1 MGLVVAYIMANGQN
15 PPYEWYESLDSDS
28 LTPMPQNSLMWV
40 ICAPIDIRVLDFTSY
55 SNNVRAR
62 NMNSIVFSPWSTL
75 SLPFVKGD
83 ILISGL
89 DKIMNLLNCSFH
101 AEPFIGF
108 EDNFADL
115 MEYGSE
121 PWVYHFRQLLA
132 EAQTPLIGLGLR
144 LNAERNPLAH
154 NLPFDGFC
162 VEKIVGFA

>member
-1 MGLVVAYIMANGQN
+1 MANESTH
-15 PPYEWYESLDSDS
+15 PPYQWYESLDSDS
-28 LTPMPQNSLMWV
+28 LDIRPQDGLMWV

-55 SNNVRAR
+55 GNNVHAR

-89 DKIMNLLNCSFH
+89 DNIMRLLNCSFH
-101 AEPFIGF
+101 NEPFHGL
-108 EDNFADL
+108 EESFAEM

-132 EAQTPLIGLGLR
+132 EAPTPLIGLGLR
-144 LNAERNPLAH
+144 MGSKRNPLAH
-154 NLPFDGFC
+154 NLPYDGFC
-162 VEKIVGFA
+162 VEKVVGFAWKQ